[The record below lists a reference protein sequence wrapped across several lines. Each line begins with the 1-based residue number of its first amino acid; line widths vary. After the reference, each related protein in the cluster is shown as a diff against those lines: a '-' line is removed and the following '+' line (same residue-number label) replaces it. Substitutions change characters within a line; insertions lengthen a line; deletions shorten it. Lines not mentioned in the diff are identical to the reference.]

1 MSCLATYGCV
11 NVDVFFLPIRV
22 FNLQPHLAYFL
33 LELNNRFFLGFYINY
48 SYREV
53 TQIIKRKTLA
63 LGTSVYDVY

>member
-11 NVDVFFLPIRV
+11 NVDVFSLPIRV

-63 LGTSVYDVY
+63 LGTSVFDVY